1 MQLIFLSHPQVVVD
15 PAVPVEHWHL
25 SQAGRVA
32 LQQFLERNILPVPDM
47 IWSSTETKA
56 QETAAL
62 LGAYFNKAVQNHIAL
77 GENDRSAT
85 GFLPPAEFEQ
95 LADQFFAQP
104 HHSVRGWERAVDAQA
119 RICTA
124 VRDIMDAAAKVQHK
138 NIIICGHGATGTLLY
153 CALAGLPVSRHYDQ
167 PSQGHYWHYDDGAK
181 QMLHHWRNIND
192 RN

>member
-15 PAVPVEHWHL
+15 PIVPVERWHL
-25 SQAGRVA
+25 SLAGRAA
-32 LQQFLERNILPVPDM
+32 LQQFLECNILPLPDM

-56 QETAAL
+56 QETAAI
-62 LGAYFNKAVQNHIAL
+62 LGAHFKRPVQNHVAL

-95 LADQFFAQP
+95 VADQFFAQP
-104 HHSVRGWERAVDAQA
+104 LHSVRGWERAVDAQA
-119 RICTA
+119 RICSG
-124 VRDIMDAAAKVQHK
+124 VSDIMDAAAKAQHK

-192 RN
+192 HS